1 MANAKTP
8 KTTAAPAA
16 LEAVSTLIR
25 EAGEAAASMVAKC
38 REAAKAA
45 EAQLDPKK
53 PIAERHA
60 AVMALY
66 NADFHSVD
74 HNVKAIF
81 GDALLLVA
89 AGQAPVSIERD
100 KGVIH
105 TTAVQA
111 VDMGKH
117 DLRKAASA
125 VRADNGMGRKTGGGR
140 KPATSA
146 AKAEAAVGAA
156 PDVTVKASAI
166 DQFTQW
172 LDAMPEYLNDVVY
185 HPRIVAALVSAGYSL
200 TKAPKGRQVT
210 PK

>member
-1 MANAKTP
+1 MAKATSP
-8 KTTAAPAA
+8 KAAAAPAA
-16 LEAVSTLIR
+16 LETVSTLIR

-45 EAQLDPKK
+45 ETQLDPKK

-66 NADFHSVD
+66 AGDFHAVD

-105 TTAVQA
+105 TTAAQA
-111 VDMGKH
+111 VDLGKH

-125 VRADNGMGRKTGGGR
+125 VRADNGMGRKSGGGR
-140 KPATSA
+140 KAATPAPV
-146 AKAEAAVGAA
+146 AKTDE
-156 PDVTVKASAI
+156 PTVTASAI

-172 LDAMPEYLNDVVY
+172 LDALPEYLDDVVY

-200 TKAPKGRQVT
+200 TKAPKGRTVT
-210 PK
+210 TK